1 MATAII
7 QPIAG
12 VSANRETEIEVVYP
26 SIAGGIIGSLIG
38 SLMGIVAAFPPGQGI
53 TKPVLLGIKLLLYI
67 ALGAVLLPLGLLG
80 YIVHKL
86 LGKCYSLTNRSIQER
101 GILGGAMSQQL
112 ALSEIQGIEIT
123 TAAGYEF
130 FQAGDLNLQNA
141 QGSTLMTLQ
150 AIPNPERLSQI
161 LIDAREARLQSDAS
175 LAQIQSRG

>member
-12 VSANRETEIEVVYP
+12 VSANRETDIEVVYP
-26 SIAGGIIGSLIG
+26 SIAGEFIGSIIG
-38 SLMGIVAAFPPGQGI
+38 SLMGIVAAFPSGEGI
-53 TKPVLLGIKLLLYI
+53 MKPVLLGIKLSLYI
-67 ALGAVLLPLGLLG
+67 ALGAILLQLGLLG

-86 LGKCYSLTNRSIQER
+86 LGKCYTLTNRSIQER

-112 ALSEIQGIEIT
+112 ALSEIQNIEIT
-123 TAAGYEF
+123 TAGGYEF
-130 FQAGDLNLQNA
+130 YNAGDLNLQNA
-141 QGSTLMTLQ
+141 QGSTLMTLK
-150 AIPNPERLSQI
+150 AIPYPERLSQI